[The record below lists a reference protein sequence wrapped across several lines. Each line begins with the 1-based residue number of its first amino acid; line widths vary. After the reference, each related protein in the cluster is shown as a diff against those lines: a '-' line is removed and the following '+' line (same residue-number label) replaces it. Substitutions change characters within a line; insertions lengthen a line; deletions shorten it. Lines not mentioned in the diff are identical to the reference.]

1 MSKRDIRLD
10 TLRGIL
16 LAFMTLN
23 HLGVMATRQ
32 PFGFVSAAE
41 GFILLSAYT
50 YAITSQIAHV
60 PFSAMLRTAGKR
72 SLKIYKYH
80 ILSFLLLLA
89 VVLAVPAYDRYFGRS
104 FVDDQSVMKTVAGA
118 LLLVH
123 QPTYFDILPMY
134 IVFSLLSP
142 VLLYALNRG
151 QGALVLLGSVG
162 LWVAG
167 QLVDPVP
174 AIAAAS
180 GISGSDGFFNLFG
193 WQLLWV
199 TGLYLGFAHKHQNRT
214 DLAPSRASI
223 LIAAAIV
230 VFCILARHGIVM
242 LPKGIQFYF
251 DKSDLGFFRFAN
263 VIAQLTLLLAMLRLI
278 DRHAGLPWFRFVG
291 TYSLQVFT
299 WHVLIV
305 YLAEPLTM
313 YVAEHY
319 GFLANIAF
327 DMLVVASLSLPAL
340 LYRTVL
346 ERRARAARAVPSV
359 VLAQPGPP
367 S

>member
-50 YAITSQIAHV
+50 YAITSQVAQV
-60 PFSAMLRTAGKR
+60 PFASMLRTAGKR

-80 ILSFLLLLA
+80 IASFAILLA
-89 VVLAVPAYDRYFGRS
+89 VVLAVPAYDRYFGHA
-104 FVDDQSVMKTVAGA
+104 FVDDHSVMKTVAGT

-142 VLLYALNRG
+142 VLLHAMGKGR
-151 QGALVLLGSVG
+151 GALVLLGSAA
-162 LWVAG
+162 LWMAG

-174 AIAAAS
+174 AIAEAF
-180 GISGSDGFFNLFG
+180 GISNSDGFFNLFG

-199 TGLYLGFAHKHQNRT
+199 TGLYLGFAHKHQQRK
-214 DLAPSRASI
+214 DLAPSRTSVA
-223 LIAAAIV
+223 IAAAIV
-230 VFCILARHGIVM
+230 VFCILARHSVIV
-242 LPKGIQFYF
+242 LPEQIKFYF
-251 DKSDLGFFRFAN
+251 DKSDLGFFRFVN
-263 VIAQLTLLLAMLRLI
+263 VIAQLVLLLALLRLV
-278 DRHAGLPWFRFVG
+278 DRQRDLPWFAFIG

-299 WHVLIV
+299 YHVLVV
-305 YLAEPLTM
+305 YLAEPLTL
-313 YVAEHY
+313 YVSQHF
-319 GFLANIAF
+319 GFLVNIVF

-340 LYRTVL
+340 LYREVL
-346 ERRARAARAVPSV
+346 RRRARASRLNPPV

>member
-23 HLGVMATRQ
+23 HLGVMATRE

-50 YAITSQIAHV
+50 YAITSRIAHV
-60 PFSAMLRTAGKR
+60 SFPAMLRTAGKR

-80 ILSFLLLLA
+80 ILSFLVLLA
-89 VVLAVPAYDRYFGRS
+89 VVLALPAYDRYFGHS
-104 FVDDQSVMKTVAGA
+104 FVDDQSVMKTVAGT

-123 QPTYFDILPMY
+123 QPTYFHILPMY
-134 IVFSLLSP
+134 IVFALLSP
-142 VLLYALNRG
+142 VLLYALGKGR
-151 QGALVLLGSVG
+151 GALVLLGSVA
-162 LWVAG
+162 LWMAG
-167 QLVDPVP
+167 QLFDPVP
-174 AIAAAS
+174 AIADAS

-199 TGLYLGFAHKHQNRT
+199 TGLYLGFAHKHQGRT
-214 DLAPSRASI
+214 DLAPSRASVA
-223 LIAAAIV
+223 IAAAIV
-230 VFCILARHGIVM
+230 VFCILARHGIVV
-242 LPKGIQFYF
+242 LPASIKAYF
-251 DKSDLGFFRFAN
+251 DKSDLGLFRLLN
-263 VIAQLTLLLAMLRLI
+263 VIAQLVLLLAMLRLI
-278 DRHAGLPWFRFVG
+278 DRHAGLPWFRFIG

-299 WHVLIV
+299 WHVLVV

-313 YVAEHY
+313 HVAKHY

-340 LYRTVL
+340 LYREVL
-346 ERRARAARAVPSV
+346 KRRARAGQQALPAA
-359 VLAQPGPP
+359 LAQPGPP

>member
-60 PFSAMLRTAGKR
+60 SFLAMLRTSGKR
-72 SLKIYKYH
+72 AFKIYKYH
-80 ILSFLLLLA
+80 ILSFFLLLA
-89 VVLAVPAYDRYFGRS
+89 VVLAVPAYDRYFGHS

-134 IVFSLLSP
+134 IVFALLTP
-142 VLLYALNRG
+142 VLLYALGKGRG
-151 QGALVLLGSVG
+151 AWVLLGSVA
-162 LWVAG
+162 LWMAG
-167 QLVDPVP
+167 QLFDPVP
-174 AIAAAS
+174 AVAEAS

-199 TGLYLGFAHKHQNRT
+199 TGLYLGYAHKHQGRT
-214 DLAPSRASI
+214 DLAPSRASV

-230 VFCILARHGIVM
+230 VFCILARHGIVV
-242 LPKGIQFYF
+242 LPAGIQFYF

-263 VIAQLTLLLAMLRLI
+263 VIAQLVLLLALLRLI
-278 DRHAGLPWFRFVG
+278 DRHAGLPWFRFIG

-299 WHVLIV
+299 WHVLVV

-313 YVAEHY
+313 HVAKQY
-319 GFLANIAF
+319 GFLANIGF

-340 LYRTVL
+340 LYREVL
-346 ERRARAARAVPSV
+346 KRRARAVRRAPPV